1 MNKKLKSR
9 LGRIVRDIERQIPQ
23 NDPLLQQAFNLGLAQ
38 AKQLIV
44 QQQNTKGK
52 LYSLHAPETEC
63 ISKGKADKKYEFGV
77 KGSLAVSSKEG
88 FAIGAVS
95 CPNNPV

>member
-9 LGRIVRDIERQIPQ
+9 LGRVVRDIERQLPQ
-23 NDPLLQQAFNLGLAQ
+23 NNQPLQQAFNLGLAQ
-38 AKQLIV
+38 AKQLIA

-63 ISKGKADKKYEFGV
+63 ISKGKAHKKYV
-77 KGSLAVSSKEG
+77 VALK
-88 FAIGAVS
+88 
-95 CPNNPV
+95 PVLLLPTKKALHSAQ